1 MSEKKELPP
10 DRYYTPQVQSS
21 VSHKP
26 PSIYQPT
33 PKPESVIV
41 HEKTRVH
48 KNNSCCISCLLACFI
63 CLAVKDEGTKT
74 AEQ

>member
-21 VSHKP
+21 VSHKL

-41 HEKTRVH
+41 HEKTRF
-48 KNNSCCISCLLACFI
+48 ISVLYLSGS
-63 CLAVKDEGTKT
+63 KR
-74 AEQ
+74 